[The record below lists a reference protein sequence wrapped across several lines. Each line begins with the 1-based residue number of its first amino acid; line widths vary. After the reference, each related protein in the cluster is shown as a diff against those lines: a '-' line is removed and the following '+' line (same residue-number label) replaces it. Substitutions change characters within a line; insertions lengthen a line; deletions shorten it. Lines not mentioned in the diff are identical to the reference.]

1 MPNLARKHYP
11 AAKADLVAPVDE
23 FFPQPP
29 DQPQGWGLTFMITPH
44 PSATGRGANAVHWAG
59 LPNLWW
65 WLDREKGVA
74 GMICTQIMPSAD
86 ARVGDLIGAVE
97 SAVYQH
103 LV

>member
-11 AAKADLVAPVDE
+11 AAKPDLVAAVDE

-74 GMICTQIMPSAD
+74 GMVCTQIMPSSD

-97 SAVYQH
+97 SAVYRH